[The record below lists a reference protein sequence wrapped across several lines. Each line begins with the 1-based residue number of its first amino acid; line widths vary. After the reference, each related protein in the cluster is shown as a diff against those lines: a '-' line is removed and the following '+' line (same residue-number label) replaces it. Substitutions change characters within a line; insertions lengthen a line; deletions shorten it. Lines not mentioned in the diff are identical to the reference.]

1 MQMRRHGISVD
12 ALNLVLG
19 LALGLPLIASPALGQ
34 PPPPP
39 PPPPDRARDMY
50 CRHEAAASTGYVT
63 PGQAA
68 RQQQTN
74 GTLGGLLGGAALGAI
89 LGGRNAGTGAAIGA
103 GVGAVAGSAIGSSNA
118 RDAAA
123 DLRRRYA
130 DTYYNCMRGYGAPS
144 GYDYNR
150 PPPPPPPGDYPP
162 PPPPGDYPPPP
173 PPGNYPPPPG
183 DYPPPP
189 PPPDNRYP

>member
-1 MQMRRHGISVD
+1 MRRHGFSVH
-12 ALNLVLG
+12 ALNLV
-19 LALGLPLIASPALGQ
+19 LALGLPLIASPVFAQ

-39 PPPPDRARDMY
+39 PPPPDQARDMY
-50 CRHEAAASTGYVT
+50 CRHEAAASTGYTT
-63 PGQAA
+63 PGEAA
-68 RQQQTN
+68 RREQTN

-123 DLRRRYA
+123 DVRRRYA
-130 DTYYNCMRGYGAPS
+130 DTYYDCMRGYAAPS
-144 GYDYNR
+144 GYDYDQPPR
-150 PPPPPPPGDYPP
+150 PPDDYPP

-173 PPGNYPPPPG
+173 PPPG

-189 PPPDNRYP
+189 PPDNR